1 MSSPSSSTSSEP
13 QQQQYDWYVH
23 LPDLPDSQQIRT
35 DNRHLHLKHNADI
48 FGKQV
53 IFGGPT
59 LVAPSLSPADPNFQ
73 VNGSIHVIRAG
84 SEDAVWEML
93 REDPFAKL
101 GVWDLEKTVVVPM
114 KCFVMAP
121 L

>member
-1 MSSPSSSTSSEP
+1 
-13 QQQQYDWYVH
+13 
-23 LPDLPDSQQIRT
+23 
-35 DNRHLHLKHNADI
+35 
-48 FGKQV
+48 
-53 IFGGPT
+53 
-59 LVAPSLSPADPNFQ
+59 
-73 VNGSIHVIRAG
+73 VIRAG